1 MCESKPVLTLYGK
14 PVCVQCDATK
24 RTLAGK
30 PGETPVEYTY
40 VDITE
45 DEDACNYVTNYLG
58 YKQAPVAVVDYGN
71 GVESHWS
78 GFRPDKLAGFMSR
91 AAKWGRD
98 DS

>member
-45 DEDACNYVTNYLG
+45 DDDAYEYVTNYLG

-78 GFRPDKLAGFMSR
+78 GFRPDKLSGFVAVSK
-91 AAKWGRD
+91 KWA
-98 DS
+98 SE